1 MNLRRRHT
9 LQTSSKGKPNA
20 WDLRRLVGS
29 VNQLRF
35 NDNKGELSFFGQKM
49 IILRRDVIRVMR
61 DGLER
66 LVADQAAPFLSYL
79 ASGIGIHEGSI
90 FRDSITS
97 TGEEQR
103 AALESLVHSAFED
116 TNLGLGKV
124 KIRKIDFDKA
134 NANVM
139 ISNCFEAM
147 ENGSSEE
154 PNCMFTSGFLAGLFA
169 EVLDKTVQAK
179 ETRCISQGQ
188 PECEFEISSTEP
200 IEETADVREPNKE
213 TVSQSTKETA
223 DQPARE
229 TTVPTKP
236 PDEDAKPTKAAPPV
250 NELKTAPKAMS
261 PVKGE
266 PSKTQT
272 PETSQGDVDAGV
284 ERASRIAKRK
294 QGFWEKHFKKKD
306 LEDSRSS

>member
-1 MNLRRRHT
+1 
-9 LQTSSKGKPNA
+9 
-20 WDLRRLVGS
+20 VGS

-35 NDNKGELSFFGQKM
+35 NDSKGELSFFGQKM

-97 TGEEQR
+97 TGEDQR
-103 AALESLVHSAFED
+103 AALENLVHSAFED

-124 KIRKIDFDKA
+124 KIRRIDFDRA
-134 NANVM
+134 NANVV

-169 EVLDKTVQAK
+169 EVLDKTVQAR

-188 PECEFEISSTEP
+188 PECEFEISTTEP
-200 IEETADVREPNKE
+200 MAEEAAVVEEPNKE
-213 TVSQSTKETA
+213 PIKDTPSR
-223 DQPARE
+223 PAKDTSNLPTIPLVE
-229 TTVPTKP
+229 EPPTKS
-236 PDEDAKPTKAAPPV
+236 PTPA
-250 NELKTAPKAMS
+250 NESKTAPKAMS
-261 PVKGE
+261 PVKE
-266 PSKTQT
+266 QPSQNKP
-272 PETSQGDVDAGV
+272 PETNRSDVDAGV

-306 LEDSRSS
+306 

>member
-1 MNLRRRHT
+1 
-9 LQTSSKGKPNA
+9 
-20 WDLRRLVGS
+20 
-29 VNQLRF
+29 
-35 NDNKGELSFFGQKM
+35 M

-124 KIRKIDFDKA
+124 KITRVDFDKA
-134 NANVM
+134 NANVV

-169 EVLDKTVQAK
+169 EVLDKTVQAR
-179 ETRCISQGQ
+179 ETRCMSQGQ
-188 PECEFEISSTEP
+188 QECEFEISATEP
-200 IEETADVREPNKE
+200 TEGETGDVKEPIKEPMKE
-213 TVSQSTKETA
+213 TTSPSIKEATSLSA
-223 DQPARE
+223 KQIPSLPA
-229 TTVPTKP
+229 KP
-236 PDEDAKPTKAAPPV
+236 PTEEAKPTKSTPPA
-250 NELKTAPKAMS
+250 NEPKPAQKAMS
-261 PVKGE
+261 PVKDQSSPP
-266 PSKTQT
+266 PS
-272 PETSQGDVDAGV
+272 PEKNQSEVDAGV

-294 QGFWEKHFKKKD
+294 QGFWEKHFKKN
-306 LEDSRSS
+306 E

>member
-1 MNLRRRHT
+1 MRRYQK
-9 LQTSSKGKPNA
+9 LQTSPKGKPNA

-49 IILRRDVIRVMR
+49 IILRRDVIRIMR

-134 NANVM
+134 NANVV

-169 EVLDKTVQAK
+169 EVLDKTVQAR
-179 ETRCISQGQ
+179 ETRCISQGK
-188 PECEFEISSTEP
+188 PECEFEISTTEP
-200 IEETADVREPNKE
+200 ISEETAEVKEPIREPVREPTSQPAKE
-213 TVSQSTKETA
+213 TQS
-223 DQPARE
+223 P
-229 TTVPTKP
+229 PTKP
-236 PDEDAKPTKAAPPV
+236 PDEAKSAKSGVPMNEPKTVPKTMSTVKDESSQPPSPEKNQ
-250 NELKTAPKAMS
+250 NE
-261 PVKGE
+261 
-266 PSKTQT
+266 
-272 PETSQGDVDAGV
+272 VDAGV

-306 LEDSRSS
+306 

>member
-1 MNLRRRHT
+1 
-9 LQTSSKGKPNA
+9 
-20 WDLRRLVGS
+20 
-29 VNQLRF
+29 
-35 NDNKGELSFFGQKM
+35 M
-49 IILRRDVIRVMR
+49 IILRRDVIRIMR

-97 TGEEQR
+97 TGQEQR

-116 TNLGLGKV
+116 TNLGLGKM
-124 KIRKIDFDKA
+124 KIRQIDFDKA
-134 NANVM
+134 NANVV

-169 EVLDKTVQAK
+169 EVLDKTVQAR

-188 PECEFEISSTEP
+188 PECEFEISTTEP
-200 IEETADVREPNKE
+200 IEEMADVKEPSKEPPKE
-213 TVSQSTKETA
+213 TISQPPKETTNP
-223 DQPARE
+223 PAKE
-229 TTVPTKP
+229 TLSPPTKP
-236 PDEDAKPTKAAPPV
+236 PVEEAKSTKSVVPMKEP
-250 NELKTAPKAMS
+250 KTVPKAMS
-261 PVKGE
+261 PVKDQ
-266 PSKTQT
+266 PSQPPS
-272 PETSQGDVDAGV
+272 PEKNQNEVDAGV

-306 LEDSRSS
+306 

>member
-1 MNLRRRHT
+1 
-9 LQTSSKGKPNA
+9 
-20 WDLRRLVGS
+20 VGS

-35 NDNKGELSFFGQKM
+35 NDSKGELSFFGQKM

-103 AALESLVHSAFED
+103 AALENLVHSAFED

-124 KIRKIDFDKA
+124 KIRRIDFDKA
-134 NANVM
+134 NANVV

-169 EVLDKTVQAK
+169 EVLDKTVQAR

-188 PECEFEISSTEP
+188 PECEFEISTTEP
-200 IEETADVREPNKE
+200 MAEEAAVVKEPNKE
-213 TVSQSTKETA
+213 PIKDTPR
-223 DQPARE
+223 QPAKD
-229 TTVPTKP
+229 TSNLPTKP
-236 PDEDAKPTKAAPPV
+236 PVEEPKPTKSPTPA
-250 NELKTAPKAMS
+250 NEPKTAPKAMS
-261 PVKGE
+261 PVKE
-266 PSKTQT
+266 QPSQT
-272 PETSQGDVDAGV
+272 KSPETNRSDVDAGV

-306 LEDSRSS
+306 

>member
-1 MNLRRRHT
+1 
-9 LQTSSKGKPNA
+9 
-20 WDLRRLVGS
+20 
-29 VNQLRF
+29 
-35 NDNKGELSFFGQKM
+35 M

-97 TGEEQR
+97 TGQEQR

-124 KIRKIDFDKA
+124 KIRQIDFDGA
-134 NANVM
+134 NANVV

-169 EVLDKTVQAK
+169 EVLDKTVQAR

-188 PECEFEISSTEP
+188 PECEFEISTTEP
-200 IEETADVREPNKE
+200 IEERADVKEPSKEPPKE
-213 TVSQSTKETA
+213 TVSQPTKETA
-223 DQPARE
+223 SQ
-229 TTVPTKP
+229 PTKP
-236 PDEDAKPTKAAPPV
+236 PIDDAKRTKDAAPG
-250 NELKTAPKAMS
+250 NEPKTAPKAMS
-261 PVKGE
+261 PVKDQ

-272 PETSQGDVDAGV
+272 PETNQSEVDAGV

-294 QGFWEKHFKKKD
+294 QGFWEKHFKKK
-306 LEDSRSS
+306 E

>member
-1 MNLRRRHT
+1 MNLRRQHS
-9 LQTSSKGKPNA
+9 LQTSPKGKPNA

-90 FRDSITS
+90 FRDSITA

-103 AALESLVHSAFED
+103 VALESLVHSAFED

-124 KIRKIDFDKA
+124 KIRKIDFDRA
-134 NANVM
+134 NANVV

-154 PNCMFTSGFLAGLFA
+154 PNCMFTSGIPAGLFA
-169 EVLDKTVQAK
+169 EVLDKPVQDL
-179 ETRCISQGQ
+179 ETRGISQRQPTLGSQSASTETQ
-188 PECEFEISSTEP
+188 PE
-200 IEETADVREPNKE
+200 E
-213 TVSQSTKETA
+213 TVDVKEPSKEPVKETA
-223 DQPARE
+223 DHP
-229 TTVPTKP
+229 
-236 PDEDAKPTKAAPPV
+236 
-250 NELKTAPKAMS
+250 
-261 PVKGE
+261 
-266 PSKTQT
+266 
-272 PETSQGDVDAGV
+272 
-284 ERASRIAKRK
+284 
-294 QGFWEKHFKKKD
+294 
-306 LEDSRSS
+306 

>member
-1 MNLRRRHT
+1 
-9 LQTSSKGKPNA
+9 
-20 WDLRRLVGS
+20 VGS

-35 NDNKGELSFFGQKM
+35 NDSKGELSFFGQKM

-97 TGEEQR
+97 TGEDQR
-103 AALESLVHSAFED
+103 AALENLVHSAFED

-124 KIRKIDFDKA
+124 KIRRIDFDRA
-134 NANVM
+134 NANVV

-169 EVLDKTVQAK
+169 EVLDKTVQAR

-188 PECEFEISSTEP
+188 PECEFEISTTEP
-200 IEETADVREPNKE
+200 TTEEVAVVKEPIKE
-213 TVSQSTKETA
+213 PVKDTPS
-223 DQPARE
+223 QPAKD
-229 TTVPTKP
+229 TSNLPTKP
-236 PDEDAKPTKAAPPV
+236 PVEEPKPTKSPSPA
-250 NELKTAPKAMS
+250 NEPKSAPKAMS
-261 PVKGE
+261 PVKDQ
-266 PSKTQT
+266 PSQT
-272 PETSQGDVDAGV
+272 KPPETNQSDVDAGV

-306 LEDSRSS
+306 

>member
-1 MNLRRRHT
+1 MNLRRYQK
-9 LQTSSKGKPNA
+9 LQTSPKGKPNA

-49 IILRRDVIRVMR
+49 IIVRRDVIRIMR

-66 LVADQAAPFLSYL
+66 LVADQAVPFLSYL

-97 TGEEQR
+97 TGEDQR
-103 AALESLVHSAFED
+103 AALENLVHSAFED

-124 KIRKIDFDKA
+124 KIRMIDFDKA
-134 NANVM
+134 NANVV
-139 ISNCFEAM
+139 IGNCFEAL

-169 EVLDKTVQAK
+169 EVLDKTVQAR

-200 IEETADVREPNKE
+200 VTEET
-213 TVSQSTKETA
+213 T
-223 DQPARE
+223 
-229 TTVPTKP
+229 
-236 PDEDAKPTKAAPPV
+236 DAKEPGKEPAKQTIQTAKTTLQPSKPSVEEAKPAKSVTPIDEPKA
-250 NELKTAPKAMS
+250 APKAMS
-261 PVKGE
+261 PVKDQ
-266 PSKTQT
+266 PSQPQPT
-272 PETSQGDVDAGV
+272 PADRSDVDAGV

-294 QGFWEKHFKKKD
+294 QGFWEKHLKKKD
-306 LEDSRSS
+306 

>member
-1 MNLRRRHT
+1 
-9 LQTSSKGKPNA
+9 
-20 WDLRRLVGS
+20 
-29 VNQLRF
+29 
-35 NDNKGELSFFGQKM
+35 
-49 IILRRDVIRVMR
+49 MR

-97 TGEEQR
+97 TGQEQR

-124 KIRKIDFDKA
+124 KIRQIDFDKA
-134 NANVM
+134 NANVV

-169 EVLDKTVQAK
+169 EVLDKTVQAR

-188 PECEFEISSTEP
+188 PECEFEISTTEP
-200 IEETADVREPNKE
+200 ITEETVQAKEPVKE
-213 TVSQSTKETA
+213 PV
-223 DQPARE
+223 RE
-229 TTVPTKP
+229 TTSQANETPSPPMKAPDEPKSTKSVVPT
-236 PDEDAKPTKAAPPV
+236 
-250 NELKTAPKAMS
+250 NEPKTVPKAIS
-261 PVKGE
+261 PVKDQ
-266 PSKTQT
+266 PSQPRSPERNQT
-272 PETSQGDVDAGV
+272 EVDAGV

-294 QGFWEKHFKKKD
+294 QGFWEKHFKKK
-306 LEDSRSS
+306 E

>member
-1 MNLRRRHT
+1 MNLRRRHN
-9 LQTSSKGKPNA
+9 LQTSPKGKPNA

-49 IILRRDVIRVMR
+49 IILRRDVIRIMR

-90 FRDSITS
+90 FRDSIIS
-97 TGEEQR
+97 TGQEQR

-124 KIRKIDFDKA
+124 KIRQIDFDRA
-134 NANVM
+134 NANVV

-169 EVLDKTVQAK
+169 EVLDKTVQAR

-188 PECEFEISSTEP
+188 PECEFEISTTEP
-200 IEETADVREPNKE
+200 IEGETTDVKEPSKE
-213 TVSQSTKETA
+213 TVTETA
-223 DQPARE
+223 NQL
-229 TTVPTKP
+229 TKP
-236 PDEDAKPTKAAPPV
+236 LVEEAKPTKSPAPAEEP
-250 NELKTAPKAMS
+250 KTPAKAMS
-261 PVKGE
+261 PVKDQ
-266 PSKTQT
+266 PSQ
-272 PETSQGDVDAGV
+272 SQSPGANQSEVDAGV

-294 QGFWEKHFKKKD
+294 QGFWEKHFKKN
-306 LEDSRSS
+306 E

>member
-1 MNLRRRHT
+1 
-9 LQTSSKGKPNA
+9 
-20 WDLRRLVGS
+20 
-29 VNQLRF
+29 
-35 NDNKGELSFFGQKM
+35 M
-49 IILRRDVIRVMR
+49 IILRRDVIRIMR

-97 TGEEQR
+97 TGEEQK

-124 KIRKIDFDKA
+124 KIRKVDFDRA
-134 NANVM
+134 NANVA

-179 ETRCISQGQ
+179 ETSCMSQGQ
-188 PECEFEISSTEP
+188 PECEFEISATEP
-200 IEETADVREPNKE
+200 VEGETVDVKEPNKE
-213 TVSQSTKETA
+213 PIKDTTSPPMKETTNL
-223 DQPARE
+223 PAKQ
-229 TTVPTKP
+229 TPSLPAKP
-236 PDEDAKPTKAAPPV
+236 PVEEAKPTKSTPAA
-250 NELKTAPKAMS
+250 NESKPAPKAMS
-261 PVKGE
+261 PVKDQ
-266 PSKTQT
+266 PSPTPSPGTNQT
-272 PETSQGDVDAGV
+272 DVDAGV

-294 QGFWEKHFKKKD
+294 QGFWEKHFKKND
-306 LEDSRSS
+306 

>member
-90 FRDSITS
+90 FRDSITA

-103 AALESLVHSAFED
+103 VALESLVHSAFED

-124 KIRKIDFDKA
+124 KIRKIDFDRA
-134 NANVM
+134 NANVV

-179 ETRCISQGQ
+179 ETQCISQGQ

-200 IEETADVREPNKE
+200 IEGETTDVKEPSKE
-213 TVSQSTKETA
+213 TVKETA
-223 DQPARE
+223 NQL
-229 TTVPTKP
+229 TKP
-236 PDEDAKPTKAAPPV
+236 LVEEAKPTTSLAPAEEPKTPAKAMSPV
-250 NELKTAPKAMS
+250 KTAPKAMS

-272 PETSQGDVDAGV
+272 PETNQGDVDAGV
-284 ERASRIAKRK
+284 ERAS
-294 QGFWEKHFKKKD
+294 
-306 LEDSRSS
+306 

>member
-1 MNLRRRHT
+1 MNLRRRHN
-9 LQTSSKGKPNA
+9 LQTSPKGKPNA

-35 NDNKGELSFFGQKM
+35 NDSKGELSFFGQKM

-66 LVADQAAPFLSYL
+66 LVSDQAAPFLSYL

-103 AALESLVHSAFED
+103 AALENLVHSAFED

-124 KIRKIDFDKA
+124 KIRQIDFDKA
-134 NANVM
+134 NANVV
-139 ISNCFEAM
+139 IGNCFEAM

-169 EVLDKTVQAK
+169 EVLDKTVQAR

-200 IEETADVREPNKE
+200 ITGEVDDAKEPSKQPSKEMSQPAKE
-213 TVSQSTKETA
+213 TTSQ
-223 DQPARE
+223 P
-229 TTVPTKP
+229 PKP
-236 PDEDAKPTKAAPPV
+236 HVEEPKPTKSTTAV
-250 NELKTAPKAMS
+250 DESKLAPKAMS
-261 PVKGE
+261 PVKDQ
-266 PSKTQT
+266 PSSPQPPTANQ
-272 PETSQGDVDAGV
+272 SDVDAGV

-294 QGFWEKHFKKKD
+294 QGFWEKHFKKND
-306 LEDSRSS
+306 

>member
-1 MNLRRRHT
+1 
-9 LQTSSKGKPNA
+9 
-20 WDLRRLVGS
+20 VGS

-49 IILRRDVIRVMR
+49 IILRRDVIRIMR

-97 TGEEQR
+97 TGEDQR
-103 AALESLVHSAFED
+103 VALESLVHSAFED

-134 NANVM
+134 NANVV

-169 EVLDKTVQAK
+169 EVLDKTVQAR

-188 PECEFEISSTEP
+188 PECEFEISTTEP
-200 IEETADVREPNKE
+200 TSEETAEVKEPIREPVKE
-213 TVSQSTKETA
+213 TTSQPAKET
-223 DQPARE
+223 PSP
-229 TTVPTKP
+229 PTKP
-236 PDEDAKPTKAAPPV
+236 PVDEAKPAKSMVPM
-250 NELKTAPKAMS
+250 NEPKTVPKAMS
-261 PVKGE
+261 PVKDQ
-266 PSKTQT
+266 PSQPPS
-272 PETSQGDVDAGV
+272 PEKNQNEVDAGV

-306 LEDSRSS
+306 